1 MNIINKAT
9 LFILVLFFIVSSE
22 LYGAETPS
30 VLVRTDMVS
39 KQTISE
45 TLHVYGT
52 VLPDP
57 DQSISLSMSHG
68 GYITRVW
75 CRLGQRVRKDD
86 KLLELDASPSG
97 RMQFIQAQ
105 REVDFARQE
114 LAHQQRLEKEQL
126 ATRAQ
131 VEAAKK
137 TLLDAQT
144 NLETLRKQGLGE
156 SHETLVA
163 PMDGI
168 ITQLNITQGQRVQA
182 EATAMLIASEDKL
195 IVSLGVEPEDLR
207 FIQPGLKV
215 TLSSVFE
222 QDYKATTTVREVH
235 AMINPHTHLV
245 DVLAAIPDEQVDH
258 LVLGSSMKALI
269 ELAAHNT
276 LVVPRSALLKDEKGD
291 YIFLVAKG
299 KAYRVA
305 VSRGVDTRNFVE
317 IQGEVQAGDI
327 VVVTGN
333 YELKDGMSVREAK

>member
-1 MNIINKAT
+1 MKAIHELT
-9 LFILVLFFIVSSE
+9 IFILILFSIIFSE
-22 LYGAETPS
+22 LYAAELPS
-30 VLVRTDMVS
+30 VLVRTGTIS
-39 KQTISE
+39 KQTISK
-45 TLHVYGT
+45 TIHVYGT

-57 DQSISLSMSHG
+57 DQSISLSLSHG

-105 REVDFARQE
+105 RKVDFARQE

-131 VEAAKK
+131 VEAARKV
-137 TLLDAQT
+137 LLDAQT
-144 NLETLRKQGLGE
+144 NLASLRKQGLE
-156 SHETLVA
+156 KTHETLVA

-168 ITQLNITQGQRVQA
+168 ITQLNVTQGQRVQA
-182 EATAMLIASEDKL
+182 ETTAMLIASEDKL
-195 IVSLGVEPEDLR
+195 IVSLGVEPEDLK

-215 TLSSVFE
+215 TLFSVFE
-222 QDYKATTTVREVH
+222 PDYKATTTVREAH
-235 AMINPHTHLV
+235 AMINPNTHLV

-258 LVLGSSMKALI
+258 LVLGCKMKALI

-276 LVVPRSALLKDEKGD
+276 LVVSRSALLKDEKGD
-291 YIFLVAKG
+291 YIFLVSKG
-299 KAYRVA
+299 KAHRVA
-305 VSRGVDTRNFVE
+305 VNRGVDTRMFVE

-327 VVVTGN
+327 VVVSGN
-333 YELKDGMSVREAK
+333 YELKDGMSVRESG

>member
-9 LFILVLFFIVSSE
+9 FFILVLFFIVPCE
-22 LYGAETPS
+22 LHGAELPS
-30 VLVRTDMVS
+30 VLIKTGTVT

-45 TLHVYGT
+45 TIHVYGT

-57 DQSISLSMSHG
+57 DQSISLSLSHG

-75 CRLGQRVRKDD
+75 CRLGQRVRKND

-131 VEAAKK
+131 VETARKV
-137 TLLDAQT
+137 LLDAQT
-144 NLETLRKQGLGE
+144 NLAALRKQGLE
-156 SHETLVA
+156 KTHETLVA

-168 ITQLNITQGQRVQA
+168 ITQLNVTQGQRVQA
-182 EATAMLIASEDKL
+182 ETTAMLIASEDKL
-195 IVSLGVEPEDLR
+195 IVNLGVEPEDLK

-215 TLSSVFE
+215 TLFSVFE
-222 QDYKATTTVREVH
+222 PDYKATTTVREAH
-235 AMINPHTHLV
+235 AMINPDTHLV
-245 DVLAAIPDEQVDH
+245 DVLATIPDEQVDH
-258 LVLGSSMKALI
+258 LVLGSRMKALI
-269 ELAAHNT
+269 ELTAHET
-276 LVVPRSALLKDEKGD
+276 LVVPRSALLKDEEGD
-291 YIFLVAKG
+291 YIFMVSKG
-299 KAYRVA
+299 KAHRVA
-305 VSRGVDTRNFVE
+305 VNRGVDTRTFVG
-317 IQGEVQAGDI
+317 IQGDVQAGDI
-327 VVVTGN
+327 VVISGN